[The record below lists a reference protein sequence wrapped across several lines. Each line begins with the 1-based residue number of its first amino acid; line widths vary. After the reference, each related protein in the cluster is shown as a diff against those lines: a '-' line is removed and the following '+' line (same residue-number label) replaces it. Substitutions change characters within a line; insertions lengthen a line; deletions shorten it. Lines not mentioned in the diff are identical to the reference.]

1 MLGCDIDTKP
11 NNGLFHGDL
20 KTPLKKLVKFN
31 KNISKINQ
39 NYIGNKI
46 SKKKKKFLCRKIA
59 KFRQKIKF
67 TDVNRRQ
74 KCESAHNVLMDE
86 VIWNEDD

>member
-31 KNISKINQ
+31 KNINKINQ
-39 NYIGNKI
+39 TYIGNKI
-46 SKKKKKFLCRKIA
+46 SKTKKQFLCRKIA
-59 KFRQKIKF
+59 KFRQKFFLLMSTGDKNVKISAQCINGRSNIK
-67 TDVNRRQ
+67 
-74 KCESAHNVLMDE
+74 
-86 VIWNEDD
+86 

>member
-1 MLGCDIDTKP
+1 MLGCDIHTKP

-39 NYIGNKI
+39 TYTGNKI
-46 SKKKKKFLCRKIA
+46 SKKKRAISLSKNSEIRQKFLLLMSTADKNVKI
-59 KFRQKIKF
+59 
-67 TDVNRRQ
+67 
-74 KCESAHNVLMDE
+74 SAQCF
-86 VIWNEDD
+86 

>member
-39 NYIGNKI
+39 TYIGNKI
-46 SKKKKKFLCRKIA
+46 SKNKKQFLCRKIA
-59 KFRQKIKF
+59 KFRQNFFYWCQQETKMWK
-67 TDVNRRQ
+67 
-74 KCESAHNVLMDE
+74 SAHNVLMDE
-86 VIWNEDD
+86 VIWNEEE

>member
-31 KNISKINQ
+31 KNISKSNQ
-39 NYIGNKI
+39 TYIGNKI
-46 SKKKKKFLCRKIA
+46 SKNKKKFLCRKIA
-59 KFRQKIKF
+59 KFRQKQNLLETKMW
-67 TDVNRRQ
+67 
-74 KCESAHNVLMDE
+74 KSAHNVLVDE
-86 VIWNEDD
+86 VIRNEEE

>member
-1 MLGCDIDTKP
+1 MLGCDIHTKP

-39 NYIGNKI
+39 TYTGNKFSKTKKAI
-46 SKKKKKFLCRKIA
+46 SLSKNSEIRQKFLLLMSTADKNVKI
-59 KFRQKIKF
+59 
-67 TDVNRRQ
+67 
-74 KCESAHNVLMDE
+74 SAQCF
-86 VIWNEDD
+86 